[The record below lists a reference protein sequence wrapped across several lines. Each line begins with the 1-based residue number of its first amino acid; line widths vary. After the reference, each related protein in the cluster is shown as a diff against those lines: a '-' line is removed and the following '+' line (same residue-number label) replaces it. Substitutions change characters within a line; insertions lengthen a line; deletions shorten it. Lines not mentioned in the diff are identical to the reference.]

1 MVAHYLID
9 PDQRHNLEAMAE
21 SILQYTPIA
30 LSKLIGEKKSEQ
42 ISVRDVPLDQLTS
55 YAVEDADI
63 TLPMA
68 YSQTVTHRKSI
79 RKRLL

>member
-21 SILQYTPIA
+21 SILKYTPIA

-42 ISVRDVPLDQLTS
+42 ISVRDVPLDQLTA

-63 TLPMA
+63 TLQLWHALKP
-68 YSQTVTHRKSI
+68 
-79 RKRLL
+79 LLTKEH